1 MTTHHSP
8 FPLCQQGI
16 VKKRD
21 ILYPK
26 TLSFSSGRH
35 RVFHLTHEILL
46 SPLNPPYKKE
56 LSSLLNFFTTF
67 PNILIRDNIY
77 KGAYV
82 RTYLIRHELPPCDR
96 LLLFQLASV
105 LPTFFKNPSHISSF
119 LELPPSPYT

>member
-1 MTTHHSP
+1 M
-8 FPLCQQGI
+8 
-16 VKKRD
+16 
-21 ILYPK
+21 
-26 TLSFSSGRH
+26 
-35 RVFHLTHEILL
+35 FHLTHEILL

-96 LLLFQLASV
+96 LLLFQLASF
-105 LPTFFKNPSHISSF
+105 LPTFFKNPSLISFF
-119 LELPPSPYT
+119 LELPPTSILKGMFIVLQCKTNAFLCSVPLSTPILYFALMKIHL